1 MKDKK
6 VFYTYKGFYKDSSA
20 TFTTDRGQLHAQ
32 QALAKTLKAKKAYQ
46 VTIGIVDID
55 GKPYYNSPT
64 L

>member
-46 VTIGIVDID
+46 VT
-55 GKPYYNSPT
+55 KELRSCCCYRHERR
-64 L
+64 